1 MISPLLHV
9 VVIQSLTHVPVFV
22 TTWTAACQASLS
34 FTISPLPPSPSWG
47 GQSALLNLLT
57 QLLISS
63 RNTLTDTP
71 RIMFNQLSHFQG
83 QRRSP
88 SKMAEGV
95 KLHLESNPLPTRDTQ
110 RAQTYLVPE
119 TQRPHRDW
127 DRTVFGY
134 LLRWYGPA
142 VDCFWGRGSGC
153 SRPGYGISPL
163 GGRHR

>member
-1 MISPLLHV
+1 MESEKSLDLPSASWSQGKPVVQFQLKAGGGLYLSQKIVNMISPSLHV

-34 FTISPLPPSPSWG
+34 FTISSSPPSPSWG
-47 GQSALLNLLT
+47 GQSALLNLLI
-57 QLLISS
+57 QLQISS

-119 TQRPHRDW
+119 TQR
-127 DRTVFGY
+127 
-134 LLRWYGPA
+134 
-142 VDCFWGRGSGC
+142 
-153 SRPGYGISPL
+153 
-163 GGRHR
+163 RHRN